1 MASIVLVCM
10 YQEKFPIL
18 SKDYIFW
25 LLVLLK
31 WLHHP
36 FAESIP
42 YLFGGG
48 GSFCSN
54 VSAKLA
60 KNVWKTSE
68 MDFRSYITTL
78 LSLGAFIVTIETS
91 FGNPN
96 AFKVFHS
103 SFGLPMFS
111 VNFVSK

>member
-1 MASIVLVCM
+1 
-10 YQEKFPIL
+10 
-18 SKDYIFW
+18 
-25 LLVLLK
+25 
-31 WLHHP
+31 
-36 FAESIP
+36 
-42 YLFGGG
+42 
-48 GSFCSN
+48 
-54 VSAKLA
+54 
-60 KNVWKTSE
+60 